1 MDLRK
6 THKISK
12 KHFTK
17 HMRCNNN
24 KITTLNTFWHST
36 NKHTQKN
43 VHYLY
48 VSYQHQEFPQKW
60 QAK

>member
-24 KITTLNTFWHST
+24 KITTLNTF
-36 NKHTQKN
+36 
-43 VHYLY
+43 
-48 VSYQHQEFPQKW
+48 
-60 QAK
+60 